1 MLFWNRT
8 SSRLFFLQTLIFEFF
23 IRSQE
28 RSSTSW
34 HTTSS
39 WILTKE
45 IVNRYLMSHNKIYL
59 WRIKILVT
67 NNSWYRNC
75 SFLLPY
81 LNRYCLSECACL
93 DLLYVMAYPCYTDQT
108 YHRTPLV
115 PTFPGRMAVC
125 PIQLAI
131 NLINIKWNSWIQM
144 ITLFNFLNFFP
155 QCITHVIS
163 FFTVECTWKKNGRCM
178 CQLRQCIYIS
188 EIFLSYFLMGW
199 LQFWLDIIFPCSL
212 FLKSVRH
219 FL

>member
-1 MLFWNRT
+1 MWRIILGT
-8 SSRLFFLQTLIFEFF
+8 VIVPICYPILIDIAFLNVHASIC
-23 IRSQE
+23 
-28 RSSTSW
+28 
-34 HTTSS
+34 SS
-39 WILTKE
+39 W
-45 IVNRYLMSHNKIYL
+45 
-59 WRIKILVT
+59 WRIPVT
-67 NNSWYRNC
+67 QIKLTTEPS
-75 SFLLPY
+75 
-81 LNRYCLSECACL
+81 
-93 DLLYVMAYPCYTDQT
+93 
-108 YHRTPLV
+108 LV

-163 FFTVECTWKKNGRCM
+163 FFTVECTLKKNGRCM